1 MIKSKVIPTMIEEL
15 LLTSESNS
23 GSYESERFC
32 EAYDKFYEKLV
43 KIEKEMN
50 RDDLIDSNDGG
61 DLANVLYGAQ
71 HDYFK
76 AGFRAGV
83 RLLIE
88 SLGADI

>member
-1 MIKSKVIPTMIEEL
+1 MIKRNIIPITIEEL
-15 LLTSESNS
+15 LINAESDF
-23 GSYESERFC
+23 GSYGSERFY
-32 EAYDKFYEKLV
+32 EAYHKFYKKLE

-50 RDDLIDSNDGG
+50 RDNLIDGNDGG

>member
-1 MIKSKVIPTMIEEL
+1 MIKRNITPTTIEEL
-15 LLTSESNS
+15 LLTSESAL
-23 GSYESERFC
+23 GSYESESFS

-43 KIEKEMN
+43 KIEREMN